1 MTDKFVSSSVVICS
15 NLLPVTSTVPGSSV
29 VSGFNALP
37 GLKALPG
44 LNDATRKQT
53 QQKMT
58 TGGQSLLKRI
68 CFGALIPLAV
78 VLSGC
83 GDPIWL
89 PRAHK
94 IEVQQGNILTAE
106 NIEAIQAGMSREEV
120 ASLVGVPL
128 TISSFHS
135 NRWDYPFTR
144 GPAGTTIEA
153 KRFSVFFDNNVVI
166 NTAENFSEESG
177 EFTVP
182 QFWFQSP
189 KRVKVPAASVAQ
201 P

>member
-1 MTDKFVSSSVVICS
+1 MTDQFLSSGLASGRD
-15 NLLPVTSTVPGSSV
+15 LLPGTNAAQVVYAVPGINTV
-29 VSGFNALP
+29 TRKRTP
-37 GLKALPG
+37 QKALS
-44 LNDATRKQT
+44 Q
-53 QQKMT
+53 
-58 TGGQSLLKRI
+58 GQNHFKCI
-68 CFGALIPLAV
+68 CFAALIPLTV
-78 VLSGC
+78 MLSGC

-94 IEVQQGNILTAE
+94 IEVQQGNILTLE
-106 NIEAIQAGMSREEV
+106 NVEAIQAGMTREEV
-120 ASLVGVPL
+120 AGLVGVPL
-128 TISSFHS
+128 TVSSFHS

-166 NTAENFSEESG
+166 NTVENFSDESG

-189 KRVKVPAASVAQ
+189 KRVKVPAASIAQ